1 KWSFFEVYNEVLK
14 GEQIPPHYFYIVFI
28 FFKIFGNTILVAR
41 SISLIAGI
49 FSVLGIYQLLNEFKL
64 KREALVA
71 ALLLAVNY
79 FHIYYSQEARPYALL
94 VTFSIYSFLYFVKAI
109 KDKRNINFI
118 IYSIFTGFMVSFHLF
133 GLLVLFAQ
141 AIIFLLFLS
150 QNKNYLQKK
159 IILQLLLSFIIIA
172 IIFIPSIE
180 ILIKSQNIKEFWI
193 GENDPFAIRQIVLD
207 LFANSEFLISFFI
220 VAIILYVQKLSN
232 FNGKETLNANNNLL
246 LNLVTL
252 IWIFIIVLIPIIKS
266 YTSVPMLLNRYFICL
281 LPPLLIVFSIGINQI
296 KNKILFRTVILMY
309 IIFSI
314 VDLLAIKNYYY
325 KPEKSQFDK
334 ASEYVISKM
343 KKDETVTSS
352 LAFYFQY
359 YFDTKQSKTIVQS
372 NSLDQYINEIKNDS
386 TKIKPFWYI
395 DGFGREYKP
404 NEATLAFINNNFYI
418 DYNYDGFQAWAKHFV
433 LTSELLQSLDLSG
446 LNFEKDYSGDSFMFN
461 LEVFEIVN
469 NKVILS
475 GWAYFDGISSENSK
489 ISIVLI
495 NKKTDIKKTKTI
507 PIQLVVRQDV
517 TSYFKC
523 DFNADNSG
531 FKAEYDISNLDDED
545 YVIGIYLENKNYN
558 KKGLFISDK
567 KVLKN
572 NSY

>member
-1 KWSFFEVYNEVLK
+1 MRNIFLKENKWIVIILLLAFVLRVFNLGFQSAWLDEIHTLIESNPKWSFFEVYNEVLK

-296 KNKILFRTVILMY
+296 KNKIL
-309 IIFSI
+309 
-314 VDLLAIKNYYY
+314 
-325 KPEKSQFDK
+325 
-334 ASEYVISKM
+334 
-343 KKDETVTSS
+343 
-352 LAFYFQY
+352 
-359 YFDTKQSKTIVQS
+359 
-372 NSLDQYINEIKNDS
+372 
-386 TKIKPFWYI
+386 
-395 DGFGREYKP
+395 
-404 NEATLAFINNNFYI
+404 
-418 DYNYDGFQAWAKHFV
+418 
-433 LTSELLQSLDLSG
+433 
-446 LNFEKDYSGDSFMFN
+446 
-461 LEVFEIVN
+461 
-469 NKVILS
+469 
-475 GWAYFDGISSENSK
+475 
-489 ISIVLI
+489 
-495 NKKTDIKKTKTI
+495 
-507 PIQLVVRQDV
+507 
-517 TSYFKC
+517 
-523 DFNADNSG
+523 
-531 FKAEYDISNLDDED
+531 
-545 YVIGIYLENKNYN
+545 
-558 KKGLFISDK
+558 
-567 KVLKN
+567 
-572 NSY
+572 